1 MPMSMPDAKV
11 YDPAGEIGKSPGC
24 PGNAKVL
31 SSLPKAGSTK
41 GAGDGDKS
49 TAGYGSK

>member
-1 MPMSMPDAKV
+1 MPMKMPDAKV
-11 YDPAGEIGKSPGC
+11 YDAAGEIGKSPGC
-24 PGNAKVL
+24 PGNASVL

-41 GAGDGDKS
+41 GTGSDKS